1 MRYSEK
7 ALRIAPS
14 ATLEI
19 SAKAAQLRSEGFD
32 VVGFGAGE
40 PDYDTPEYIKEAAHD
55 AISSGKTK
63 YTAAAGIKE
72 LREAVAARLKRRYGL
87 EYDFKDIVISNGAK
101 HSLFNAFQATVNRG
115 DEVIIATP
123 YWVTYPEL
131 VRMADGVPVFVE
143 CAESNNFEPRIED
156 LKAAITDKTKVILVT
171 NPSNPCGC
179 VYSRK
184 SLEDIAAVAKEYDLH
199 VIADEIYD
207 ELVYDGDFV
216 SFPTLSE
223 DAKERTILVNGM
235 SKTYAMT
242 GWRIGYTAS
251 NGKAASVMS
260 SYQSHASSNPN
271 SIAQYAS
278 VAALN
283 GPQDDLAEMVAEYK
297 LRRDLI
303 VELIN
308 GINGLTCRKPQ
319 GAFYALVNISAV
331 KGKSIDGETVEGSM
345 SFCDLL
351 LRHKYVA
358 AVPGLPFGADD
369 YIRLSYATSRDVI
382 EEGCRRIAEF
392 IDMLK

>member
-19 SAKAAQLRSEGFD
+19 SAKAAQLKSEGID

-40 PDYDTPEYIKEAAHD
+40 PDYDTPEYIKEAACD
-55 AISSGKTK
+55 AIAAGKTK
-63 YTAAAGIKE
+63 YTVAAGIKE

-87 EYDFKDIVISNGAK
+87 EYEFKDIVISNGAK

-115 DEVIIATP
+115 DEVIIAAP

-131 VRMADGVPVFVE
+131 VRMADGVPVFVD
-143 CAESNNFEPRIED
+143 CPESNNFEPRIGD
-156 LKAAITDKTKVILVT
+156 LEAVLTDRTKVILVT

-179 VYSRK
+179 VYSRET
-184 SLEDIAAVAKEYDLH
+184 LENIAAFAKENDLH

-251 NGKAASVMS
+251 NGRAASVMA
-260 SYQSHASSNPN
+260 SYQSHAASNPN

-278 VAALN
+278 VAALT
-283 GPQDDLAEMVAEYK
+283 GPQDDLAAMVAEYRA
-297 LRRDLI
+297 RRDLI
-303 VELIN
+303 VRLVN
-308 GINGLTCRKPQ
+308 GIDGLSCRKPQ
-319 GAFYALVNISAV
+319 GAFYAFVNISGV
-331 KGKSIDGETVEGSM
+331 KGKSIDGNTVEGSM
-345 SFCDLL
+345 SFCELL
-351 LRHKYVA
+351 LRYKHVA
-358 AVPGLPFGADD
+358 AVPGLPFGSDD
-369 YIRLSYATSRDVI
+369 HIRLSYATSRDVI
-382 EEGCRRIAEF
+382 EEGMRRIAEF
-392 IDMLK
+392 VEMLK

>member
-40 PDYDTPEYIKEAAHD
+40 PDYDTPDYIKEAAHD

-72 LREAVAARLKRRYGL
+72 LREVVAARLKRRYGL

-303 VELIN
+303 VDLIN
-308 GINGLTCRKPQ
+308 GIDGLSCRKPQ

-351 LRHKYVA
+351 LRNKYVA